1 MNYYYKGQYINNNTH
16 PIYNPQPN
24 YNYYNVTQPYNI
36 INSSEDFSSLPVP
49 IITYNNSPQQFV
61 QTNNQNYLNLQ
72 NEIYN
77 ENNTNSNNI
86 YHDINYKAN
95 TNIYTPTQKNINGI
109 YSNDVTKYQPYIQQN
124 NPQTH
129 IQPRNNNNFKN
140 YIESPNININQPNII
155 PRTIVNPDII
165 RETSNQNLQRVD
177 NIKLINNTQP
187 ANSNISN
194 QYNLTPKN
202 KILMNPRTDITKE
215 NTKIIPIPNNIRK
228 ENTII
233 NPNLHNNTKNT
244 KKKESL
250 PTNQLI
256 KNNIPNEMHAE
267 KGNNVKK
274 ITTQDNNKFNNPV
287 NNTQPKQLVENHEI
301 LKKEDNKPINNII
314 NKNIENIPLDNNPK
328 VIEEI
333 TEGIENIEI
342 VPTNNIQNR
351 QLTEEDYNTIFI
363 KGIGIINLGNTCFIN
378 SCLQALIHCKLFMQS
393 FFKKYSEINEKS
405 TPISYNFLLIC
416 IAMLDISKN
425 SNDRYIDISYFKYIF
440 GKKHAL
446 FNGYAQNDSQE
457 FCRIFLEDI
466 STELNEI
473 KNKYI
478 YKALTNSPGKTKID
492 RDKEFH
498 MNFISKEKSII
509 TDLFYSQIIT
519 TFICKCN
526 SEIYSFQKL
535 LDFPLLL
542 PENVNKIDIV
552 DLLKIYFKEEIV
564 DFETKCEA
572 CQHVEK
578 HKKLLKISRPPE
590 ILILSFQRIDETTQ
604 KKNDCQI
611 IFPINDTLK
620 LYDFIDHDIGF
631 DQESHY
637 KLFSIVN
644 HIGSMNGGHY
654 FTYIRPLESQKWYE
668 FNDSSVRQIQLHT
681 SVYQTAYALFYI
693 KNKYK

>member
-1 MNYYYKGQYINNNTH
+1 MNYYYNGQYKNNNTQ
-16 PIYNPQPN
+16 PIYNPKPN

-72 NEIYN
+72 NEIYS
-77 ENNTNSNNI
+77 ENITNSNNI

-95 TNIYTPTQKNINGI
+95 TNIYTPTQKNITGI
-109 YSNDVTKYQPYIQQN
+109 YSNDVTKYQPYVQQN
-124 NPQTH
+124 NPQTY
-129 IQPRNNNNFKN
+129 IQPRNNSNFK
-140 YIESPNININQPNII
+140 YYTESPNINQPNII
-155 PRTIVNPDII
+155 PRTTANPVITGA
-165 RETSNQNLQRVD
+165 TSNQNLQRVD

-301 LKKEDNKPINNII
+301 LKKNEDNKPINNII

-342 VPTNNIQNR
+342 IPTNNIQNR

-572 CQHVEK
+572 CQHIEK